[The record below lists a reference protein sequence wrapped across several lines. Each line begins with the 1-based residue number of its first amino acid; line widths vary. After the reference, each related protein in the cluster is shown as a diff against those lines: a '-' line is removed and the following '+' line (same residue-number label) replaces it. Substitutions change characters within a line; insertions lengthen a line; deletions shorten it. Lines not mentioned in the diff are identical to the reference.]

1 MNLKIKSKKVNEF
14 TYELSIVA
22 KWKDIQADFELC
34 KKKVAKD
41 IKVPGFR
48 KGKIPNHIL
57 MSQYLGQIE
66 MNFVQDF
73 SEKYYILALQEEKL
87 NPINQAALKD
97 IDFAYEKDFSFKSE
111 FEIEPSLSVPKLK
124 KNMVTVEKTNFI
136 SNEKEIEDTVNNILN
151 SQSKTEK
158 IEEGSLEGDFM
169 IADFQE
175 IDESGI
181 AIIGKKEKKYIAIGQ
196 EPFINSNKELLLNK
210 KVGDTVKMT
219 VDLGSGEKE
228 YSISIESMQRRV
240 PPELNEEFVK
250 TMDPNCKSVEE
261 WKSNIEKS
269 ISLEYEKKSEE
280 LFNSAIIDQFIK
292 LVDPILPLSMLDSY
306 LANIVNEVKTK
317 QDMQNI
323 DDDKI
328 KEEYKLFAENN
339 LKWYLLRKAII
350 KDLDI
355 AIDEKAVDFFIKEAI
370 EKNDSQKAEIERF
383 YKKESNKSKLA
394 DDLLDQQI
402 LDMLKEHSKVKE
414 KDTNTADLHAGHN
427 HL

>member
-1 MNLKIKSKKVNEF
+1 MNLKIKSKKINEF

-22 KWKDIQADFELC
+22 AWKDIKDDFDLC
-34 KKKVAKD
+34 KKKVAKN

-48 KGKIPNHIL
+48 KGKIPDNIL

-73 SEKYYILALQEEKL
+73 SEKYYILALQKEEL

-111 FEIEPSLSVPKLK
+111 FEIEPPLSAPRLK

-136 SNEKEIEDTVNNILN
+136 SNEKEVEDTINNILN
-151 SQSKTEK
+151 SQSKTEQ
-158 IEEGSLEGDFM
+158 IEEGSEEGDFM
-169 IADFQE
+169 IGDFQE

-196 EPFINSNKELLLNK
+196 EPFTENNKDLLLNK
-210 KVGDTVKMT
+210 KVGDTVKMNI
-219 VDLGSGEKE
+219 DLGAGQKD
-228 YSISIESMQRRV
+228 YSISIESMQRRI
-240 PPELNEEFVK
+240 PPKLDEEFVK

-269 ISLEYEKKSEE
+269 IGLEYEKKSEE

-292 LVDPILPLSMLDSY
+292 LVDPILPSSMLDSY
-306 LANIVNEVKTK
+306 LNNIVNEVKTN
-317 QDMQNI
+317 QNMQNV

-328 KEEYKLFAENN
+328 REEYKLFAENN
-339 LKWYLLRKAII
+339 LKWYLLRKAMI

-355 AIDEKAVDFFIKEAI
+355 SIDQNAVDDFINEAI
-370 EKNDSQKAEIERF
+370 EKNASQKAEIERF
-383 YKKESNKSKLA
+383 YKKESNKAKLS
-394 DDLLDQQI
+394 DDLLDQKI

-414 KDTNTADLHAGHN
+414 KDTNTADLHAAQN
-427 HL
+427 LQ